1 MSRNS
6 NAEGLL
12 MGYYTE
18 DTPAEKMEMLCAWIS
33 QLNNG
38 LMALDRSYMAHGV
51 PSADLWPEIS
61 GAYHMIQTYG
71 EWLYQRADEL
81 QTEMAKDE
89 LEEQRRALNVEA
101 VQL

>member
-6 NAEGLL
+6 NADGLL
-12 MGYYTE
+12 MKYYAE
-18 DTPAEKMEMLCAWIS
+18 DTHAEKMEMLCGWIS

-38 LMALDRSYMAHGV
+38 LMALDRSYMAHGI
-51 PSADLWPEIS
+51 PSADLWPEIC
-61 GAYHMIQTYG
+61 GAFHMVQTFG

-81 QTEMAKDE
+81 QEEIAKDE
-89 LEEQRRALNVEA
+89 LQEQRRALNVEA

>member
-6 NAEGLL
+6 NADGLL
-12 MGYYTE
+12 MEYYTE
-18 DTPAEKMEMLCAWIS
+18 DTPAEKMGMLCGWIN
-33 QLNNG
+33 QLNSG

-51 PSADLWPEIS
+51 PSADLWQEIS
-61 GAYHMIQTYG
+61 GAYHMVQMFG

-81 QTEMAKDE
+81 QAEMAKNE